1 MDALQTYVREALEE
15 LRHVQWPTRQQA
27 VRLSAIVLGFTG
39 VSAAI
44 FGLLDFAFAQ
54 GIKFLLS
61 FAL

>member
-1 MDALQTYVREALEE
+1 MDALQNYIREALEE
-15 LRHVQWPTRQQA
+15 LRLVRWPTRQQA

-54 GIKFLLS
+54 GIRLLLS
-61 FAL
+61 FTL